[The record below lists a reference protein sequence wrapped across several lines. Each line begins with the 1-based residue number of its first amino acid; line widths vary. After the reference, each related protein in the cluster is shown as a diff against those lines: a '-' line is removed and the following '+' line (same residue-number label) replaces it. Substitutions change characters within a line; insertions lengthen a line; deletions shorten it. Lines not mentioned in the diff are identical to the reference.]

1 MKTLKALALALGA
14 TTFVSAALTPA
25 MAMDHHKEKKAD
37 MKKAEKTVV
46 GVAAGNDDFSTL
58 VTAVKAA
65 DLAETLSG
73 DGPFTVFAPTNA
85 AFEALP
91 AGTVET
97 LLKEENKDALSMVLT
112 YHVVSGKVKAGDL
125 VKKIRQNDG
134 EATITTV
141 EGTELTATIKDG
153 DVVLEDKAG
162 NMIKVVNTN
171 IAASNGVIH
180 VIDGVLLPASGE
192 SA

>member
-14 TTFVSAALTPA
+14 TTFVPAALTPA

-125 VKKIRQNDG
+125 IKKIRQNDG